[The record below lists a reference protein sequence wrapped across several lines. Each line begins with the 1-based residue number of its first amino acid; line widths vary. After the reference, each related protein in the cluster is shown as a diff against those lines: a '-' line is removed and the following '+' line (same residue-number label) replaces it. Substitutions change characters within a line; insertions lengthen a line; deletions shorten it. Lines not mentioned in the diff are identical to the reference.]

1 MDYNCVIKTIK
12 IINEEGIWTD
22 DEALE
27 YINHEYEY
35 DIRSF
40 PYGQVI
46 HVCNENPSGDEWNV
60 YYVVYDGK
68 VVNTQGDQ
76 YFRLLGDFTKNI
88 TDICAKYPE
97 YCITT
102 EKLGCCIPKE
112 LESEEEMY
120 QQMMGEISGK
130 DKFITDKFKMGFCE
144 NYKIWIDECK
154 VEITDKD
161 TNKTMEYEYDEIDEM
176 VDIAKNVVSM
186 MKK

>member
-1 MDYNCVIKTIK
+1 MNYNCVIKTIK

-27 YINHEYEY
+27 YINKQY
-35 DIRSF
+35 DIKSF

-46 HVCNENPSGDEWNV
+46 HVCNENPSGDEWNE

-76 YFRLLGDFTKNI
+76 YFRLHGDFTKNI

-102 EKLGCCIPKE
+102 EKLGCYIPEE
-112 LESEEEMY
+112 LESQEEMY

-130 DKFITDKFKMGFCE
+130 DKFVIDKFTFGFDNNHYIVNVNECE
-144 NYKIWIDECK
+144 F
-154 VEITDKD
+154 EITNIDF
-161 TNKTMEYEYDEIDEM
+161 NKTMKYEYDEIEDL
-176 VDIAKNVVSM
+176 VDIVGHVLKQFTQ
-186 MKK
+186 